1 MVEKVASHFNHS
13 LSVVVNNNA
22 ILSPESGGSA
32 NIDDDSKFRAIMGD
46 NVMAAVRFSQLSVPY
61 LAKASASSATGGSV
75 INVNGPQITVNPG
88 AAHAHK
94 LGQGAMDELTR
105 TLAIDLVIYLKKICM
120 NVVTCFRIFAVV
132 GSFKIHLDFKSS

>member
-61 LAKASASSATGGSV
+61 LAKASARSGITHEQFTRRHDSRFVSSLRRFYRK
-75 INVNGPQITVNPG
+75 QYW
-88 AAHAHK
+88 
-94 LGQGAMDELTR
+94 Q
-105 TLAIDLVIYLKKICM
+105 
-120 NVVTCFRIFAVV
+120 
-132 GSFKIHLDFKSS
+132 